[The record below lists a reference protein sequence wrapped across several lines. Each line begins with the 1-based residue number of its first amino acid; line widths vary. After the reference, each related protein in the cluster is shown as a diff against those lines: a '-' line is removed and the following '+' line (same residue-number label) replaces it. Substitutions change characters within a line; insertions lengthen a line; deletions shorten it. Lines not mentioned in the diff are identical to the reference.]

1 MNILNTVMGALGGGG
16 DNNQLM
22 SVVMGML
29 NGNENEE
36 GNAMGNLLQQFQEGG
51 LGDAVQ
57 SWLGSGENMP
67 ISAEQL
73 SSVFG
78 SEKIAEIAQQA
89 GVSTDD
95 ISGQL
100 ANMLPQAV
108 DKLTP
113 DGEVPSGSL
122 DLGSLASML
131 GGMLGK

>member
-1 MNILNTVMGALGGGG
+1 MNILKTVMSALGGGSG
-16 DNNQLM
+16 GNPLM

-36 GNAMGNLLQQFQEGG
+36 GNGMGNLLEQFQQGG
-51 LGDAVQ
+51 MGDAVQ
-57 SWLGSGENMP
+57 SWLGSGENLP
-67 ISAEQL
+67 VSAEQL

-78 SEKIAEIAQQA
+78 SEKIAEMAQQA
-89 GVSTDD
+89 GISTDD
-95 ISGQL
+95 MSGKL
-100 ANMLPQAV
+100 ADMLPQAV

-122 DLGSLASML
+122 DLGSLTSML

>member
-1 MNILNTVMGALGGGG
+1 MNILNKVMGALGGGG
-16 DNNQLM
+16 DNSQLM

-36 GNAMGNLLQQFQEGG
+36 GNAMGNLLEQFQQGG

-78 SEKIAEIAQQA
+78 SDKIAEIAQQA

-100 ANMLPQAV
+100 ADLLPQAV

-113 DGEVPSGSL
+113 DGQVPSGSL
-122 DLGSLASML
+122 DLGSLTSML
-131 GGMLGK
+131 GGMLGR

>member
-36 GNAMGNLLQQFQEGG
+36 GNAMSGLLEQFQQGG

-57 SWLGSGENMP
+57 SWLGSGENLP

-89 GVSTDD
+89 GISTDD
-95 ISGQL
+95 VSGQL

-113 DGEVPSGSL
+113 NGEVPSGSL

-131 GGMLGK
+131 GGLLGK

>member
-1 MNILNTVMGALGGGG
+1 MSLLNTVMGAIGGGG

-22 SVVMGML
+22 SVVMGLL

-36 GNAMGNLLQQFQEGG
+36 GNAMGNLLEQFQQGG

-67 ISAEQL
+67 ISADQL
-73 SSVFG
+73 ASVFG
-78 SEKIAEIAQQA
+78 SDKLADIAQQA

-100 ANMLPQAV
+100 ANMLPQAI

-113 DGEVPSGSL
+113 NGEVPSGSL
-122 DLGSLASML
+122 DLGSLTSMI
-131 GGMLGK
+131 GGLLNR